1 MSDTKVVDLLS
12 ESYADRLDV
21 LWRAVE
27 QAAKDEDRAASSEA
41 PTGRTLDEGMSD
53 SVRLA
58 EQYEALRAEAIE
70 DAKANRRHVEM
81 RLERKAWRELKEKHP
96 PRTGDGHSKEDV
108 DADRS
113 AGLNV
118 ETASDD
124 LLYAAI
130 VVPEFT
136 SRGAFDEWADA
147 LTNGQFTTLV
157 FAAWEHANRARYNPK
172 ALPASLTRSSVTS

>member
-1 MSDTKVVDLLS
+1 MSDAKVIDLLS

-27 QAAKDEDRAASSEA
+27 QAVADEDRAGADESPS
-41 PTGRTLDEGMSD
+41 GRTLDEVAD

-58 EQYEALRAEAIE
+58 EQYENLRAEAIE
-70 DAKANRRHVEM
+70 DAKANDRHVEM
-81 RLERKAWRELKEKHP
+81 RLERKAWRALKEQHP
-96 PRTGDGHSKEDV
+96 PRVGEQYDKEEV
-108 DADRS
+108 DSDRM

-130 VVPEFT
+130 ISPEFT
-136 SRGAFDEWADA
+136 SRAAFDEWADK

-157 FAAWEHANRARYNPK
+157 MAAWEHANRARYNPK
-172 ALPASLTRSSVTS
+172 ELPGSLTRSFVTN

>member
-1 MSDTKVVDLLS
+1 MSDTKVIDLLS

-27 QAAKDEDRAASSEA
+27 DAAKDDARAAAAEGAS
-41 PTGRTLDEGMSD
+41 GRTLDEVD
-53 SVRLA
+53 TSVALA
-58 EQYEALRAEAIE
+58 EQYENLRAEAIA
-70 DAKANRRHVEM
+70 DAKKNRRHVEM
-81 RLERKAWRELKEKHP
+81 RLERKAWRTLKEKHP
-96 PRTGDGHSKEDV
+96 PRSGEGVATEDA

-130 VVPEFT
+130 VEPKFT
-136 SRGAFDEWADA
+136 SRADFDEWADA

-172 ALPASLTRSSVTS
+172 ELPGSLTRSSVTS

>member
-1 MSDTKVVDLLS
+1 MSDNKVVDLLS
-12 ESYADRLDV
+12 ESYADRLDA

-27 QAAKDEDRAASSEA
+27 DAAKDEAKGGGDGPS
-41 PTGRTLDEGMSD
+41 GLTLDEVPPS
-53 SVRLA
+53 SVALA
-58 EQYEALRAEAIE
+58 QQYETLRAEAVE

-96 PRTGDGHSKEDV
+96 PRSGEGVSKEE
-108 DADRS
+108 ADGDRA

-118 ETASDD
+118 DTASDD
-124 LLYAAI
+124 LLYAAV

-136 SRGAFDEWADA
+136 SRAAFDEWADA

-157 FAAWEHANRARYNPK
+157 MAAWEHANRARYNPK
-172 ALPASLTRSSVTS
+172 ALPGSLTRSSVTS

>member
-1 MSDTKVVDLLS
+1 MSDAKVVDLLS

-27 QAAKDEDRAASSEA
+27 DAAKDEVKAGEGPS
-41 PTGRTLDEGMSD
+41 GLTLDEAGA

-96 PRTGDGHSKEDV
+96 PRTGDSFSKEDV
-108 DADRS
+108 DADRA

-172 ALPASLTRSSVTS
+172 ALPASLTRSSATS

>member
-12 ESYADRLDV
+12 ESYADRLDA
-21 LWRAVE
+21 LWGAVE
-27 QAAKDEDRAASSEA
+27 QASKDEARLAATDA
-41 PTGRTLDEGMSD
+41 PSGRTLDETTA
-53 SVRLA
+53 SVAELA
-58 EQYEALRAEAIE
+58 AEYKALRSEAIE
-70 DAKANRRHVEM
+70 DAKANQRHIEM

-96 PRTGDGHSKEDV
+96 PRSGEGVDREDIE
-108 DADRS
+108 ADRG

-130 VVPEFT
+130 VEPKFT
-136 SRGAFDEWADA
+136 SRAAFDEWADR

-157 FAAWEHANRARYNPK
+157 LAAWSHSNRARYNPK
-172 ALPASLTRSSVTS
+172 ALPASLTPNSATN

>member
-1 MSDTKVVDLLS
+1 MSDVKVIDLLS
-12 ESYADRLDV
+12 ESYAERLDA

-27 QAAKDEDRAASSEA
+27 EATRDEDRRAGSEAAS
-41 PTGRTLDEGMSD
+41 GRTLDEGVAD
-53 SVRLA
+53 STRLA

-70 DAKANRRHVEM
+70 DAKANGRHVEM

-96 PRTGDGHSKEDV
+96 PRVGEGFAQEDI
-108 DADRS
+108 DADRT

-118 ETASDD
+118 DTASDD
-124 LLYAAI
+124 LLYEAI
-130 VVPEFT
+130 QVPEFS
-136 SRGAFDEWADA
+136 SRAAFDEWADK
-147 LTNGQFTTLV
+147 LTNGQFTTLT

>member
-1 MSDTKVVDLLS
+1 MSDAKVIDLLT

-27 QAAKDEDRAASSEA
+27 QAAKDEDKAAGGEGPS
-41 PTGRTLDEGMSD
+41 GLTLDEVGD

-58 EQYEALRAEAIE
+58 EQYENLRSEAIE

-96 PRTGDGHSKEDV
+96 PRSGEGVEKDV
-108 DADRS
+108 ADADRN

-118 ETASDD
+118 DTASDD

-130 VVPEFT
+130 VEPEFT

-157 FAAWEHANRARYNPK
+157 LAAWSHANGARYNPK
-172 ALPASLTRSSVTS
+172 ALPDSLTRSFATS